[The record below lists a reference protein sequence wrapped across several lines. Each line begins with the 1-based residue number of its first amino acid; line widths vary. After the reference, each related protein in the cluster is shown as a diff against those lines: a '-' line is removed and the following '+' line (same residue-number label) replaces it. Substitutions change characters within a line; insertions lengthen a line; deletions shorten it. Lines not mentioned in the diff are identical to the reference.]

1 MKRLAAT
8 LLLAWLFPRELVLGG
23 WATLRVILARR
34 TARSGLARVTYG
46 DLPESAALLLGVL
59 VSLTPGVTTVDI
71 DPQRR
76 EFLLHLLDLDQE
88 EVVRRTILEEFARPL
103 AVLFGRR
110 P

>member
-8 LLLAWLFPRELVLGG
+8 LLLAWLFARDLARGG
-23 WATLRVILARR
+23 WATLRAILARR
-34 TARSGLARVTYG
+34 TARSGLARVAYG

-59 VSLTPGVTTVDI
+59 VSLTPGATTVDI

-88 EVVRRTILEEFARPL
+88 EAVRRTIQEEFARPL
-103 AVLFGRR
+103 AILFGER